1 MKDRYFSSSVGR
13 LHYRYSDGNSIQTIV
28 LLHGFAA
35 SSLSWARFIEKLP
48 DTIGVVAPD
57 LLGHGLSEAPEIEF
71 NISNQAKAVE
81 ELIASLNARNIAIM
95 GHSYGGWIAA
105 TIAQK
110 GLCNYLILED
120 SAGLDIMDDERLSSD
135 PDFMEKFIKQAL
147 ATNPNERVL
156 RSIMYSRKQS
166 DYLTPGTLSSI
177 SMPTLIVW
185 GNQDIIV
192 PVKFAYAFNSRIK
205 NSELFILHGAK
216 HTPHYTNPKEIAD
229 KVISFLA
236 QSKKILK

>member
-13 LHYRYSDGNSIQTIV
+13 LHYRYSDGDSTQTIV

-48 DTIGVVAPD
+48 ATMGIVAPD
-57 LLGHGLSEAPEIEF
+57 LPGHGLSEAPEIEF

-110 GLCNYLILED
+110 GRGRE
-120 SAGLDIMDDERLSSD
+120 GLVRQHPSYQE
-135 PDFMEKFIKQAL
+135 
-147 ATNPNERVL
+147 
-156 RSIMYSRKQS
+156 
-166 DYLTPGTLSSI
+166 
-177 SMPTLIVW
+177 
-185 GNQDIIV
+185 
-192 PVKFAYAFNSRIK
+192 AF
-205 NSELFILHGAK
+205 L
-216 HTPHYTNPKEIAD
+216 
-229 KVISFLA
+229 
-236 QSKKILK
+236 